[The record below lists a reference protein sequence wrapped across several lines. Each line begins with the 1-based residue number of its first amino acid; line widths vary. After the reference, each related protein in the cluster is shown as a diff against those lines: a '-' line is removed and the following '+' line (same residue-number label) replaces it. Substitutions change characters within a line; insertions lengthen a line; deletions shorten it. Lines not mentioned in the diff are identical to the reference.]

1 MKPHNAASNRI
12 NGRIHGG
19 AGRRLPDRQ
28 HNGLHR
34 AMTGALAFLLLA
46 VQLIIAV
53 PAAAAD
59 GVPQPAPER
68 LRVEAFYDQP
78 PNVQPPIG
86 YNEFDRYYADL
97 KTDRIARPQGIPSP
111 SIYLNY
117 YLQEV
122 TKPYRPAKPT
132 ILKEANVPADTAAD
146 NKIRLKELNSGTVYY
161 AYARAYYTYATETGT
176 FTSPESTPSNTVK
189 FLTDI
194 ELEAY
199 SYGPNQMMITWDD
212 VWYSGKR
219 MDYRLYVSENS
230 GFANTPPIY
239 IGQEQIGPNGPVTV
253 NESTGKLEYIH
264 TVRDPG
270 RVYYIKIEPDTPDT
284 ELKRSPSSRVVAV
297 SSYILARTTKMSVDP
312 VTGNTIWKLEW
323 SPVVTGLSGSDIK
336 ITYQI
341 YRGSGTDGSI
351 EQYMASKDD
360 TTFFLTVAPG
370 EEHYY
375 YVIKAIV
382 TRNGQNLYPDISIT
396 SPKIYIKDSEVA
408 AKPAVP
414 ELVTELSDAA
424 TVVREEINATDA
436 TILWRA
442 PRKGNGEVDSD
453 VMYDIWLVTDPN
465 LINDP
470 PASSKIASDL
480 KMGPGNFVMSGNIL
494 LGYKYMVRDLLP
506 NTTYYLKIVAKK
518 NFIEYVDDMLQSVTL
533 ESDPAMKVFI
543 TPALGPTDQPV
554 VPGTPPLKLKK
565 DKQGRDMV
573 TSTTV
578 VITLKN
584 KWYEQYTDR
593 KTPDSEP
600 GEWSWY
606 FRTPSQLDEI
616 GQTLVPPVADLAD
629 KLEAGDPSVDPLKF
643 RKVEYDSGVTLDV
656 GVVEYVPGM
665 DWNSLENIPADK
677 VVGHTVTPNDPDEDI
692 NAEDNPRDGLRHNVD
707 ITLYDLEPNKT
718 YVIWVRA
725 VRRSVGLMSG
735 PSDPILVTTLP
746 ELPIEAEKPTVPVFN
761 YHYAGDTFIDL
772 GWNFNKEYV
781 YYLLYG
787 TVDDRARA
795 SGRLTITPQ
804 DLEYATYY
812 RVTGLT
818 PDTVYYFWIQA
829 EATSP
834 AGEKKQSDFS
844 DSYLVKTQK
853 EIPPD
858 TPLGFGVKNVT
869 KDSITYEWLAV
880 EGMEYILE
888 IDDGI
893 DYAGST
899 RHHVGHA
906 SEFTVTGL
914 RSNFR
919 YYARLYAYDPAKKLE
934 SAPTQ
939 SVVVRTLRSTDDYD
953 SSEDPDHVIIGDF
966 IIKDS
971 HAVNGVWKVRITGVN
986 ADRFIQHVMTDNVLD
1001 YVIDLKTMPQG
1012 TKTISLIIS
1021 QKVFRALGTLGENLV
1036 LKTVNNTIVIRPGVM
1051 ADKNGVYGPVTSES
1065 DFMIDIV
1072 LQADPSGDTHNMEF
1086 RTPVSGIS
1094 VSLSEGL
1101 SKKID
1106 SFGKPLKVEYE
1117 YTSAGWYEHGTTFG
1131 YYLPAGESSWKK
1143 VPLQRTYDHDAGVG
1157 TLAFE
1162 VPVPGKM
1169 AIADQ
1174 GSDFYT
1180 DISGS
1185 YARRAIVNV
1194 ASVHELKSVTGRKFE
1209 PTKDLTVGAAV
1220 KFMLDVLDV
1229 EYGVDYM
1236 TIAAKAGIISAA
1248 DTGRAGEKCT
1258 REMLISMAAR
1268 VCEIKTGERIGNAQA
1283 DLSVYKDIG
1292 QASPALLSRIRYAC
1306 RTGVITSRFSD
1317 MLGPKDIVMRAEAM
1331 VLLEKLLRYAGEL

>member
-1 MKPHNAASNRI
+1 MNPHKRSSNRI
-12 NGRIHGG
+12 DGRMFGTMHGK
-19 AGRRLPDRQ
+19 LPDRP
-28 HNGLHR
+28 HNRLHR
-34 AMTGALAFLLLA
+34 RVTGILAFLLLA
-46 VQLIIAV
+46 VQFSIPV
-53 PAAAAD
+53 PSAAAD
-59 GVPQPAPER
+59 NVPQPAPER
-68 LRVEAFYDQP
+68 LRVEAVYSQP
-78 PNVQPPIG
+78 PNVQPAIG
-86 YNEFDRYYADL
+86 YNEFDKYYVDL
-97 KTDRIARPQGIPSP
+97 KTDRVARPRDIPSP

-122 TKPYRPAKPT
+122 TKPYKPAKPT
-132 ILKEANVPADTAAD
+132 ILKEADVPADTAAD
-146 NKIRLKELNSGTVYY
+146 NRIRLKELNPGTVYY
-161 AYARAYYTYATETGT
+161 AYARAYYTYASEAGT
-176 FTSPESTPSNTVK
+176 YTSPESTPSNTVK

-199 SYGPNQMMITWDD
+199 SYGPNQIMIIWDD
-212 VWYSGKR
+212 VWYAGKR
-219 MDYRLYVSENS
+219 MDYRLYVSENKE
-230 GFANTPPIY
+230 FANTPPIY

-270 RVYYIKIEPDTPDT
+270 RVYYIKIEPDTADT

-312 VTGNTIWKLEW
+312 VTGNAIWKLEW

-341 YRGSGTDGSI
+341 YRGTGTSGSI

-382 TRNGQNLYPDISIT
+382 TRNGQNLYPGISIT
-396 SPKIYIKDSEVA
+396 SPKIYIRESEVA

-414 ELVTELSDAA
+414 ELVPELSDAA
-424 TVVREEINATDA
+424 MVVREEIKPTEA

-442 PRKGNGEVDSD
+442 PRKGNGEVDSE

-465 LINDP
+465 LINNP
-470 PASSKIASDL
+470 PAGSKIASDL
-480 KMGPGNFVMSGNIL
+480 KMGQGNFVMSGNIL
-494 LGYKYMVRDLLP
+494 LGYKYTIRDLLP

-518 NFIEYVDDMLQSVTL
+518 NFIEYVDDMLQNVTL
-533 ESDPAMKVFI
+533 ESDPALKVFI
-543 TPALGPTDQPV
+543 TPAPGPTDQPV
-554 VPGTPPLKLKK
+554 VPATPPFKVKK
-565 DKQGRDMV
+565 DKQGREMV
-573 TSTTV
+573 TSTTA

-616 GQTLVPPVADLAD
+616 GQTLIPPVDDLAD
-629 KLEAGDPSVDPLKF
+629 KLEAGDPSIDPLKF
-643 RKVEYDSGVTLDV
+643 RKVEYDSGVTIDV
-656 GVVEYVPGM
+656 GIVEYVPGM
-665 DWNSLENIPADK
+665 DYNDLENLPADK
-677 VVGHTVTPNDPDEDI
+677 VIGHTVTPNDPDEDI
-692 NAEDNPRDGLRHNVD
+692 NAEDNVRDGKRHNVD

-725 VRRSVGLMSG
+725 VRRSVNLMSG

-746 ELPIEAEKPTVPVFN
+746 ELPTEAEKPTVPVFN
-761 YHYAGDTFIDL
+761 YHFAGDTFIDL
-772 GWNFNKEYV
+772 GWDFNSQYV
-781 YYLLYG
+781 YYLQYG
-787 TVDDRARA
+787 TADDRTRA
-795 SGRLTITPQ
+795 TGRLSITPQ

-812 RVTGLT
+812 RVTGLK

-844 DSYLVKTQK
+844 DSYIVKTQK

-858 TPLGFGVKNVT
+858 TPLGFGVKTVT

-899 RHHVGHA
+899 RHHISNA

-919 YYARLYAYDPAKKLE
+919 YYARLYAYDPVKKLE
-934 SAPTQ
+934 SQPTQ
-939 SVVVRTLRSTDDYD
+939 SVIVRTLRSTDDYD
-953 SSEDPDHVIIGDF
+953 SSEDPEYVIIGDF

-971 HAVNGVWKVRITGVN
+971 YAVNGTWTVRITGVN
-986 ADRFIQHVMTDNVLD
+986 ADRFIQHVKTDNVLD

-1012 TKTISLIIS
+1012 TKKISLIIS
-1021 QKVFRALGTLGENLV
+1021 QKVFRALGTLGENLI
-1036 LKTVNNTIVIRPGVM
+1036 LKTVSNTIIIRPGVM
-1051 ADKNGVYGPVTSES
+1051 ADKNGVYGSATSES
-1065 DFMIDIV
+1065 DFIIDIV
-1072 LQADPSGDTHNMEF
+1072 LQAEASGDTRNMTF
-1086 RTPVSGIS
+1086 RTPVSEIA

-1101 SKKID
+1101 TRKIS

-1117 YTSAGWYEHGTTFG
+1117 YTSAGWYEPGTTYG
-1131 YYLPAGESSWKK
+1131 YYLPAGESAWKK
-1143 VPLQRTYDHDAGVG
+1143 VPLQRSYNYDAGVG

-1162 VPVPGKM
+1162 MPVPGKM

-1174 GSDFYT
+1174 GADFYT

-1185 YARRAIVNV
+1185 YARRAIANV
-1194 ASVHELKSVTGRKFE
+1194 ASVHELKSVTGKKFE

-1220 KFMLDVLDV
+1220 RFMLDIMDV
-1229 EYGVDYM
+1229 EYGVNYM
-1236 TIAAKAGIISAA
+1236 TIAAKAGIINAA
-1248 DTGRAGEKCT
+1248 DTGRADEKCT

-1268 VCEIKTGERIGNAQA
+1268 VCEIKTGERIGNDQT

-1292 QASPALLSRIRYAC
+1292 QASPALLPRIRYAH

-1317 MLGPKDIVMRAEAM
+1317 MLGPKDIVTRAEAM
-1331 VLLEKLLRYAGEL
+1331 VLLEKLLRFAGEL